1 MNYAAMVSMLA
12 KGEATDEIVPQHGAS
27 KDSPDLPTAHTSD
40 LPTPKNVS
48 NVEKP
53 PMQIFGDISCSKS
66 SMAFYRLVLLHR
78 RRYSK

>member
-1 MNYAAMVSMLA
+1 MNHAAMVSMLA

-27 KDSPDLPTAHTSD
+27 KDSPDLPTVHALD

-48 NVEKP
+48 NAEKS
-53 PMQIFGDISCSKS
+53 PMQIYGDISCSKS